1 MNPKGVAA
9 IVTGGASGLGAATA
23 ERLASDGA
31 RVTIFDMN
39 EDTGRA
45 QAAKIGGAFIK
56 VNVTD
61 QTNVAEAVMAAE
73 KLHGVARIL
82 VSCAGIASAAKTRLQ
97 AAEASWAA
105 AADFKPVPLKKG
117 ALIGLGAL
125 VEVEDGDA
133 GKTLFVAPAGAG
145 EELTGPDGDGFLH
158 VVTPG
163 SPLGKAIVGRKV
175 GDVVEVMVKGELAE
189 WDIVFAA

>member
-1 MNPKGVAA
+1 MDKLFLAMQLQTKLRAA
-9 IVTGGASGLGAATA
+9 YEQALRYA
-23 ERLASDGA
+23 EDA
-31 RVTIFDMN
+31 RVDAQS
-39 EDTGRA
+39 GAPRA
-45 QAAKIGGAFIK
+45 
-56 VNVTD
+56 VN
-61 QTNVAEAVMAAE
+61 
-73 KLHGVARIL
+73 
-82 VSCAGIASAAKTRLQ
+82 IASAAKTRLQ

-133 GKTLFVAPAGAG
+133 GKTLFVAPSGAG

-189 WDIVFAA
+189 WEITWAS